1 MFPSEYVLTG
11 FVLKDKY
18 QYSQQD
24 CKVPEYF
31 NEDFAELMGIYFAD
45 GSIHDSSGRF
55 SIRISNKDEDVIQR
69 TTELVDRVFGLPAKK
84 VWGHTTWVTEF
95 GSKRIECIKSVLGR
109 GATNKYIHSAI
120 MRSPKSVVCA
130 FIRGTTLDS
139 SYDATRQRL
148 TINYCRKDS
157 VEFVHQALANMG
169 IVSSLSVQNPCKRTN
184 YTHYRLSVSGEFYKK
199 FIDTV
204 GVVQSSKRDIRDKY
218 AHSKFVV
225 QDNKYFAYVEA
236 IEQSKNDVYDLTVP
250 DSHSFIANGMV
261 NHNTGRMA
269 SAEPNVQNIPSHA
282 LDIRHQF
289 RATPA
294 MEKVDDCDETENGV
308 EVTLGTY
315 DTVFMADGS
324 NKDVI
329 DLQIGDSIIL
339 LDNDKEVTAIV
350 KSISHQA
357 PNTSLCFDVQ

>member
-1 MFPSEYVLTG
+1 MYYLLINDLVKKTKFI

-55 SIRISNKDEDVIQR
+55 NIRISNKDEDVIQR

-95 GSKRIECIKSVLGR
+95 GNKRIECIKSVLGR

-148 TINYCRKDS
+148 TINYCRKDA

-184 YTHYRLSVSGEFYKK
+184 YTHYRLSVSGEF
-199 FIDTV
+199 
-204 GVVQSSKRDIRDKY
+204 
-218 AHSKFVV
+218 
-225 QDNKYFAYVEA
+225 
-236 IEQSKNDVYDLTVP
+236 
-250 DSHSFIANGMV
+250 
-261 NHNTGRMA
+261 
-269 SAEPNVQNIPSHA
+269 
-282 LDIRHQF
+282 
-289 RATPA
+289 
-294 MEKVDDCDETENGV
+294 
-308 EVTLGTY
+308 
-315 DTVFMADGS
+315 
-324 NKDVI
+324 
-329 DLQIGDSIIL
+329 
-339 LDNDKEVTAIV
+339 
-350 KSISHQA
+350 
-357 PNTSLCFDVQ
+357 